1 MRTIRRV
8 FWTYLLML
16 SAAWWLSDPTSLADL
31 THVFAWRAVLL
42 QYTGLLAIGVMAL
55 ALVLA
60 VRPVVFEPLLGGLD
74 KMYRLHKW
82 LGISA
87 LALSVAHWLLAV
99 LPGHLVGL
107 GWLRRQA
114 YSASPLR
121 IELPALEWL
130 QQALRGQRG
139 MAVMVGEWAFYLAVL
154 MMLLALVRY
163 FPYRYF
169 FKVHRLLAA
178 AFLALA
184 WHAVVLMRVDYWV
197 GALGPP
203 LAVLMAAG
211 SVAALRVLLRRVAA
225 GRKAVGEIT
234 RIVHHEALQTMELT
248 VAIKGRWA
256 GHRAGQ
262 FAFVTFHTREG
273 AHPFTLASP
282 WTGDGNIRFL
292 VKALGDYTGTL
303 VHRLQVGSVVQVE
316 GPYGQFTFE
325 GTRPRQIWVAGGI
338 GITPF
343 IARMQ
348 ALARAPD
355 GKSIDLFHATKLHDA
370 HAIGLLEQD
379 AQAAGVCL
387 HVLWDERD
395 GLLDA
400 ARIAQAQ
407 PDWRAADVWFCGP
420 ATFGQALRRDLL
432 ARGLAAEQFHQELF
446 EMR

>member
-8 FWTYLLML
+8 FWTYLLLL
-16 SAAWWLSDPTSLADL
+16 SAAWWLSDPTPMADL

-42 QYTGLLAIGVMAL
+42 QYTGVLGIGVMAL

-60 VRPVVFEPLLGGLD
+60 VRPVVFEPWLGGLD

-82 LGISA
+82 LGITA

-114 YSASPLR
+114 YSASPLHT
-121 IELPALEWL
+121 ELPALEWL

-197 GALGPP
+197 SVLGPP
-203 LAVLMAAG
+203 LALLMVAG
-211 SVAALRVLLRRVAA
+211 SIAAVRVLLRRVAA

-234 RIVHHEALQTMELT
+234 RITHHEALQTMELT

-256 GHRAGQ
+256 GHQAGQ
-262 FAFVTFHTREG
+262 FAFVTFHTTEG
-273 AHPFTLASP
+273 AHPFTIASP
-282 WTGDGNIRFL
+282 WTGDGNIGFR
-292 VKALGDYTGTL
+292 VKALGDYTSTL
-303 VHRLQVGSVVQVE
+303 AHRLQVGSVVQVE

-348 ALARAPD
+348 ALALAPD
-355 GKSIDLFHATKLHDA
+355 GKTIDLFHATKVHDA
-370 HAIGLLEQD
+370 HAIGQLERD
-379 AQAAGVCL
+379 AQAAGVRL

-400 ARIAQAQ
+400 QRIAAGVPQ
-407 PDWRAADVWFCGP
+407 WREADVWFCGP
-420 ATFGQALRRDLL
+420 AAFGQALRRDLL
-432 ARGLAAEQFHQELF
+432 TLGLPADQFHLELF

>member
-8 FWTYLLML
+8 FWTFLLLL
-16 SAAWWLSDPTSLADL
+16 SAAWWLSDPTPLANL

-42 QYTGLLAIGVMAL
+42 QYTGVLAIGVIAL

-60 VRPVVFEPLLGGLD
+60 VRPVVFEPWLGGLD

-82 LGISA
+82 LGITA

-99 LPGHLVGL
+99 LPGQLVGL
-107 GWLRRQA
+107 GWLRRHA

-121 IELPALEWL
+121 AEMPALEWL

-154 MMLLALVRY
+154 MMLLALVRT

-203 LAVLMAAG
+203 LAVLVVAG
-211 SVAALRVLLRRVAA
+211 SIAAVRVLLRRVAA
-225 GRKAVGEIT
+225 GRKAVGEVSAIT
-234 RIVHHEALQTMELT
+234 RHEALHTLELT
-248 VAIKGRWA
+248 IDIKGRWS

-273 AHPFTLASP
+273 AHPFTIASP
-282 WTGDGNIRFL
+282 WTGDGRIAFL
-292 VKALGDYTGTL
+292 VKALGDYTRTL
-303 VHRLQVGSVVQVE
+303 ERRLHVGSVVQVE

-325 GTRPRQIWVAGGI
+325 GARARQIWVGGGI
-338 GITPF
+338 GIAPF
-343 IARMQ
+343 VARMKT
-348 ALARAPD
+348 LARAPD
-355 GKSIDLFHATKLHDA
+355 GKTIDLLHATAEYDA
-370 HAIGLLEQD
+370 DAIGLLERD
-379 AQAAGVCL
+379 AQAAGVHL
-387 HVLWDERD
+387 HVLWDARD

-400 ARIAQAQ
+400 RRIAAAVPQ
-407 PDWRAADVWFCGP
+407 WREADVWFCGP
-420 ATFGQALRRDLL
+420 AAFGQALRRDLL
-432 ARGLAAEQFHQELF
+432 ALGLPAAQFHQELF
-446 EMR
+446 QMR

>member
-8 FWTYLLML
+8 FWTYLLLL
-16 SAAWWLSDPTSLADL
+16 SAAWWLSDPTPMADL

-42 QYTGLLAIGVMAL
+42 QYTGVLGIGVMAL

-60 VRPVVFEPLLGGLD
+60 VRPVVFEPWLGGLD

-82 LGISA
+82 LGITA

-114 YSASPLR
+114 YSASPLHT
-121 IELPALEWL
+121 ELPALEWL

-197 GALGPP
+197 SGLGPP
-203 LAVLMAAG
+203 LALLMVAG
-211 SVAALRVLLRRVAA
+211 SIAAVRVLLRRVAA

-234 RIVHHEALQTMELT
+234 RISHHEALQTMELT

-256 GHRAGQ
+256 GHQAGQ
-262 FAFVTFHTREG
+262 FAFVTFHTTEG
-273 AHPFTLASP
+273 AHPFTIASP
-282 WTGDGNIRFL
+282 WTGDGNIGFR
-292 VKALGDYTGTL
+292 VKALGDYTSTL
-303 VHRLQVGSVVQVE
+303 AHRLQVGSVVQVE

-348 ALARAPD
+348 ALAHAPD
-355 GKSIDLFHATKLHDA
+355 GKAIDLFHATKVHDA
-370 HAIGLLEQD
+370 HAIGQLERD
-379 AQAAGVCL
+379 AQAAGVRL

-400 ARIAQAQ
+400 QRIAAGVPQ
-407 PDWRAADVWFCGP
+407 WREADVWFCGP
-420 ATFGQALRRDLL
+420 AAFGQALRRDLL
-432 ARGLAAEQFHQELF
+432 TLGLPADQFHLELF

>member
-8 FWTYLLML
+8 FWTFLLLL
-16 SAAWWLSDPTSLADL
+16 SAAWWLSDPTPMADL

-42 QYTGLLAIGVMAL
+42 QYTGVLAIGVMAL

-60 VRPVVFEPLLGGLD
+60 VRPVVFEPWLGGLD

-82 LGISA
+82 LGITA

-121 IELPALEWL
+121 AEMPALEWL

-184 WHAVVLMRVDYWV
+184 WHAVVLMRVDYWM

-203 LAVLMAAG
+203 LAVLVVAG
-211 SVAALRVLLRRVAA
+211 SIAAVRVLLRRVAA
-225 GRKAVGEIT
+225 GRKAVGEVSAIT
-234 RIVHHEALQTMELT
+234 RHEALHTLELT
-248 VAIKGRWA
+248 IDIKGRWS

-273 AHPFTLASP
+273 AHPFTIASP
-282 WTGDGNIRFL
+282 WAGDGRISFL
-292 VKALGDYTGTL
+292 IKALGDYTRTL
-303 VHRLQVGSVVQVE
+303 ERRLHVGSVVQVE

-325 GTRPRQIWVAGGI
+325 GARARQIWVGGGI
-338 GITPF
+338 GIAPF
-343 IARMQ
+343 VARMKT
-348 ALARAPD
+348 LARAPD
-355 GKSIDLFHATKLHDA
+355 GKTIDLFHATAEYDA
-370 HAIGLLEQD
+370 DAIGLLERD
-379 AQAAGVCL
+379 AQAAGVHL
-387 HVLWDERD
+387 HVLWDARD

-400 ARIAQAQ
+400 QRIAAAVPQ
-407 PDWRAADVWFCGP
+407 WREADVWFCGP
-420 ATFGQALRRDLL
+420 APFGQALRRDLL
-432 ARGLAAEQFHQELF
+432 ALGLPAAQFHQELF
-446 EMR
+446 QMR

>member
-8 FWTYLLML
+8 FWTFLLLL
-16 SAAWWLSDPTSLADL
+16 STAWWLSDPTPLANL

-42 QYTGLLAIGVMAL
+42 QYTGVLGIGVIAL

-60 VRPVVFEPLLGGLD
+60 VRPVVFEPWLGGLD

-82 LGISA
+82 LGITA
-87 LALSVAHWLLAV
+87 LTLSVAHWLLAV
-99 LPGHLVGL
+99 LPGQLVGL

-121 IELPALEWL
+121 AEMPALEWL

-154 MMLLALVRY
+154 MMLLALVRT

-203 LAVLMAAG
+203 LAVLVVAG
-211 SVAALRVLLRRVAA
+211 SIAAVRVLLRRVAA
-225 GRKAVGEIT
+225 GRKAVGEVSAIT
-234 RIVHHEALQTMELT
+234 RHEALHTLELT
-248 VAIKGRWA
+248 IDIKGRWS

-273 AHPFTLASP
+273 AHPFTIASP
-282 WTGDGNIRFL
+282 WTGDGRISFL
-292 VKALGDYTGTL
+292 IKALGDYTRTL
-303 VHRLQVGSVVQVE
+303 EHRLHVGSVVQVE

-325 GTRPRQIWVAGGI
+325 GARARQIWVGGGI
-338 GITPF
+338 GIAPF
-343 IARMQ
+343 VARMK
-348 ALARAPD
+348 ALAQAPD
-355 GKSIDLFHATKLHDA
+355 GKAIDLFHATADYDA
-370 HAIGLLEQD
+370 DAIGLLERD
-379 AQAAGVCL
+379 AQAAGVHL
-387 HVLWDERD
+387 HLLWDARD

-400 ARIAQAQ
+400 RRIAAAVPQ
-407 PDWRAADVWFCGP
+407 WREADVWFCGP
-420 ATFGQALRRDLL
+420 APFGQALRRDLL
-432 ARGLAAEQFHQELF
+432 ALGLPAEQFHHELF

>member
-1 MRTIRRV
+1 MRTIRQV
-8 FWTYLLML
+8 YWSFLLLL
-16 SAAWWLSDPTSLADL
+16 SAAWWLSEPTHATAL

-42 QYTGLLAIGVMAL
+42 QYTGVLAIGVMAL

-60 VRPVVFEPLLGGLD
+60 ARPVAFEPWLGGLD

-82 LGISA
+82 LGITA
-87 LALSVAHWLLAV
+87 LALSVAHWQLAV

-114 YSASPLR
+114 YSASPMR
-121 IELPALEWL
+121 TEMPALEWL
-130 QQALRGQRG
+130 QQTLRGQRG

-184 WHAVVLMRVDYWV
+184 WHAVVLMRVDYWM

-203 LAVLMAAG
+203 LAVLVVAG
-211 SVAALRVLLRRVAA
+211 SIAAVRVLLRRVAA
-225 GRKAVGEIT
+225 GRKAVGEVSAIT
-234 RIVHHEALQTMELT
+234 RHEALHTLELT
-248 VAIKGRWA
+248 IDIKGRWS

-273 AHPFTLASP
+273 AHPFTIASP
-282 WTGDGNIRFL
+282 WTGDGRISFL
-292 VKALGDYTGTL
+292 IKALGDYTRTL
-303 VHRLQVGSVVQVE
+303 ERRLHVGSVVQVE

-325 GTRPRQIWVAGGI
+325 GARERQIWVGGGI
-338 GITPF
+338 GIAPF
-343 IARMQ
+343 VARMKT
-348 ALARAPD
+348 LARAPD
-355 GKSIDLFHATKLHDA
+355 GKTIDLFHATAEYDPD
-370 HAIGLLEQD
+370 AIGLLERD
-379 AQAAGVCL
+379 ARAAGVRL
-387 HVLWDERD
+387 HVLWDARD

-400 ARIAQAQ
+400 RRIAATVPQ
-407 PDWRAADVWFCGP
+407 WREADVWFCGP
-420 ATFGQALRRDLL
+420 APFGQALRHDLL
-432 ARGLAAEQFHQELF
+432 ALGLPAEQFHQELF

>member
-8 FWTYLLML
+8 FWTFLLLL
-16 SAAWWLSDPTSLADL
+16 SAAWWLSDPTPLANL

-42 QYTGLLAIGVMAL
+42 QYTGVLAIGVMAL

-60 VRPVVFEPLLGGLD
+60 VRPVVFEPWLGGLD

-82 LGISA
+82 LGITA

-99 LPGHLVGL
+99 LPGQLVGL

-121 IELPALEWL
+121 AEMPALEWL

-154 MMLLALVRY
+154 MMLLALVRT

-203 LAVLMAAG
+203 LAVLVVAG
-211 SVAALRVLLRRVAA
+211 SIAAVRVLLRRVAA
-225 GRKAVGEIT
+225 GRKAVGEVSAIT
-234 RIVHHEALQTMELT
+234 RHEALHTLELT
-248 VAIKGRWA
+248 IDIKGRWS

-273 AHPFTLASP
+273 AHPFTIASP
-282 WTGDGNIRFL
+282 WAGDGRISFL
-292 VKALGDYTGTL
+292 IKALGDYTRTL
-303 VHRLQVGSVVQVE
+303 ERRLHVGSVVQVE

-325 GTRPRQIWVAGGI
+325 GARARQIWVGGGI
-338 GITPF
+338 GIAPF
-343 IARMQ
+343 VARMK
-348 ALARAPD
+348 ALAQAPD
-355 GKSIDLFHATKLHDA
+355 GKAIDLFHATADYDA
-370 HAIGLLEQD
+370 DAIGLLERD
-379 AQAAGVCL
+379 AQAAGVRL
-387 HVLWDERD
+387 HVLWDARD

-400 ARIAQAQ
+400 RRIAAAVPQ
-407 PDWRAADVWFCGP
+407 WREADVWFCGP
-420 ATFGQALRRDLL
+420 AAFGQALRRDLL
-432 ARGLAAEQFHQELF
+432 ALGLPAAQFHQELF
-446 EMR
+446 QMR

>member
-8 FWTYLLML
+8 FWTYLLLL
-16 SAAWWLSDPTSLADL
+16 SAAWWLSDPTPMADL

-42 QYTGLLAIGVMAL
+42 QCTGVLGIGVMAL

-60 VRPVVFEPLLGGLD
+60 VRPVVFEPWLGGLD

-82 LGISA
+82 LGITA

-114 YSASPLR
+114 YSASPLHT
-121 IELPALEWL
+121 ELPALEWL

-197 GALGPP
+197 SVLGPP
-203 LAVLMAAG
+203 LALLMVAG
-211 SVAALRVLLRRVAA
+211 SIAAVRVLLRRVAA

-234 RIVHHEALQTMELT
+234 RITHHEALQTMELT

-256 GHRAGQ
+256 GHQAGQ
-262 FAFVTFHTREG
+262 FAFVTFHTTEG
-273 AHPFTLASP
+273 AHPFTIASP
-282 WTGDGNIRFL
+282 WTGDGNIGFR
-292 VKALGDYTGTL
+292 VKALGDYTSTL
-303 VHRLQVGSVVQVE
+303 AHRLQVGSVVQVE

-348 ALARAPD
+348 ALALAPD
-355 GKSIDLFHATKLHDA
+355 GKTIDLFHATKVHDA
-370 HAIGLLEQD
+370 HAIGQLERD
-379 AQAAGVCL
+379 AQAAGVRL

-400 ARIAQAQ
+400 QRIAAGVPQ
-407 PDWRAADVWFCGP
+407 WREADVWFCGP
-420 ATFGQALRRDLL
+420 AAFGQALRRDLL
-432 ARGLAAEQFHQELF
+432 ALGLPADQFHLELF

>member
-8 FWTYLLML
+8 FWTFLLLL
-16 SAAWWLSDPTSLADL
+16 STAWWLSDPTPLANL

-42 QYTGLLAIGVMAL
+42 QYTGVLGIGVIAL

-60 VRPVVFEPLLGGLD
+60 VRPVVFEPWLGGLD

-82 LGISA
+82 LGITA
-87 LALSVAHWLLAV
+87 LTLSVAHWLLAV
-99 LPGHLVGL
+99 LPGQLVGL

-121 IELPALEWL
+121 AEMPALEWL

-154 MMLLALVRY
+154 MMLLALVRT

-203 LAVLMAAG
+203 LAVLVVAG
-211 SVAALRVLLRRVAA
+211 SIAAVRVLLRRVAA
-225 GRKAVGEIT
+225 GRKAVGEVAAIA
-234 RIVHHEALQTMELT
+234 RHEALHTLEL
-248 VAIKGRWA
+248 AIDIKGRWS

-262 FAFVTFHTREG
+262 FAFVTFHSEEG
-273 AHPFTLASP
+273 AHPFTIASP
-282 WTGDGNIRFL
+282 WTGDGRIAFL
-292 VKALGDYTGTL
+292 VKALGDYTRTL
-303 VHRLQVGSVVQVE
+303 EHRLHVGSVVQVE

-325 GTRPRQIWVAGGI
+325 GARERQIWVGGGI
-338 GITPF
+338 GIAPF
-343 IARMQ
+343 VARMK

-355 GKSIDLFHATKLHDA
+355 GKAIDLFHATADYDA
-370 HAIGLLEQD
+370 DAIGLLERD
-379 AQAAGVCL
+379 AQAAGVRL
-387 HVLWDERD
+387 HVLWDARD

-400 ARIAQAQ
+400 RRIAAAVPQ
-407 PDWRAADVWFCGP
+407 WREADVWFCGP
-420 ATFGQALRRDLL
+420 AAFGQALRRDLL
-432 ARGLAAEQFHQELF
+432 ALGLPAAQFHQELF
-446 EMR
+446 QMR

>member
-8 FWTYLLML
+8 FWTFLLLL
-16 SAAWWLSDPTSLADL
+16 SAAWWLSDPTPMADL

-42 QYTGLLAIGVMAL
+42 QYTGVLGIGVMAL

-60 VRPVVFEPLLGGLD
+60 ARPVAFEPWLGGLD

-82 LGISA
+82 LGITA

-121 IELPALEWL
+121 TEMPALEWL
-130 QQALRGQRG
+130 QQTLRGQRG

-184 WHAVVLMRVDYWV
+184 WHAVVLMRVDYWM

-203 LAVLMAAG
+203 LAVLVVAG
-211 SVAALRVLLRRVAA
+211 SIAAVRVLLRRVAA
-225 GRKAVGEIT
+225 GRKAVGEVSAIT
-234 RIVHHEALQTMELT
+234 RHEALHTLELT
-248 VAIKGRWA
+248 VDIKGRWS

-273 AHPFTLASP
+273 AHPFTIASP
-282 WTGDGNIRFL
+282 WTGDGRISFL
-292 VKALGDYTGTL
+292 IKALGDYTRTL
-303 VHRLQVGSVVQVE
+303 ERRLHVGSVVQVE

-325 GTRPRQIWVAGGI
+325 GARTRQIWVGGGI
-338 GITPF
+338 GIAPF
-343 IARMQ
+343 VARMKT
-348 ALARAPD
+348 LARAPD
-355 GKSIDLFHATKLHDA
+355 GKTIDLFHATAEYDA
-370 HAIGLLEQD
+370 DAIGLLERD
-379 AQAAGVCL
+379 AQAAGVHL
-387 HVLWDERD
+387 HVLWDARD

-400 ARIAQAQ
+400 QRIAAAVPQ
-407 PDWRAADVWFCGP
+407 WREADVWFCGP
-420 ATFGQALRRDLL
+420 APFGQALRRDLL
-432 ARGLAAEQFHQELF
+432 ALGLPAEQFHHELF

>member
-8 FWTYLLML
+8 FWTYLLLL
-16 SAAWWLSDPTSLADL
+16 SAAWWLSDPTPMANL

-42 QYTGLLAIGVMAL
+42 QCTGVLGIGVMAL

-60 VRPVVFEPLLGGLD
+60 VRPVVFEPWLGGLD

-82 LGISA
+82 LGITA

-114 YSASPLR
+114 YSASPLHT
-121 IELPALEWL
+121 ELPALEWL

-169 FKVHRLLAA
+169 FKVHRLLAV

-184 WHAVVLMRVDYWV
+184 WHAVVLMRVDYWACV
-197 GALGPP
+197 LGPP
-203 LAVLMAAG
+203 LAVLLVAG
-211 SVAALRVLLRRVAA
+211 SVAAVRVLLRRVAA

-234 RIVHHEALQTMELT
+234 RITHHEALQTMELT

-256 GHRAGQ
+256 GHQAGQ
-262 FAFVTFHTREG
+262 FAFVTFHTTEG
-273 AHPFTLASP
+273 AHPFTIASP
-282 WTGDGNIRFL
+282 WTGDGNIGFR
-292 VKALGDYTGTL
+292 VKALGDYTSTL
-303 VHRLQVGSVVQVE
+303 AHRLQVGSVVQVE

-348 ALARAPD
+348 ALALAPD
-355 GKSIDLFHATKLHDA
+355 GKTIDLFHATKVHDA
-370 HAIGLLEQD
+370 HAIGQLERD
-379 AQAAGVCL
+379 AQAAGVRL

-400 ARIAQAQ
+400 QRIAAGVPQ
-407 PDWRAADVWFCGP
+407 WREADVWFCGP
-420 ATFGQALRRDLL
+420 AAFGQALRRDLL
-432 ARGLAAEQFHQELF
+432 ALGLPADQFHLELF

>member
-8 FWTYLLML
+8 FWTFLLLL
-16 SAAWWLSDPTSLADL
+16 STAWWLSDPTPLANL

-42 QYTGLLAIGVMAL
+42 QYTGVLAIGVMAL

-60 VRPVVFEPLLGGLD
+60 VRPMVFEPWLGGLD

-82 LGISA
+82 LGITA

-121 IELPALEWL
+121 TEMPALEWL
-130 QQALRGQRG
+130 QQTLRGQRG

-184 WHAVVLMRVDYWV
+184 WHAVVLMRVDYWM

-203 LAVLMAAG
+203 LAVLVVAG
-211 SVAALRVLLRRVAA
+211 SIAAVRVLLRRVAA
-225 GRKAVGEIT
+225 GRKAVGEVSAIT
-234 RIVHHEALQTMELT
+234 RHEALHTLELT
-248 VAIKGRWA
+248 VDIKGRWS

-273 AHPFTLASP
+273 AHPFTIASP
-282 WTGDGNIRFL
+282 WTGDGRISFL
-292 VKALGDYTGTL
+292 IKALGDYTRTL
-303 VHRLQVGSVVQVE
+303 ERRLHVGSVVQVE

-325 GTRPRQIWVAGGI
+325 GARERQIWVGGGI
-338 GITPF
+338 GIAPF
-343 IARMQ
+343 VARMK
-348 ALARAPD
+348 ALAQAPD
-355 GKSIDLFHATKLHDA
+355 GKAIDLFHATADYDA
-370 HAIGLLEQD
+370 DAIGLLERD
-379 AQAAGVCL
+379 AQAAGVRL
-387 HVLWDERD
+387 HVLWDARD

-400 ARIAQAQ
+400 RRIAAAVPQ
-407 PDWRAADVWFCGP
+407 WREADVWFCGP
-420 ATFGQALRRDLL
+420 AAFGQALRRDLL
-432 ARGLAAEQFHQELF
+432 ALGLPAAQFHQELF
-446 EMR
+446 QMR

>member
-8 FWTYLLML
+8 FWTFLLLL
-16 SAAWWLSDPTSLADL
+16 SAAWWLSDPTPLANL

-42 QYTGLLAIGVMAL
+42 QYTGVLAIGVMAL

-60 VRPVVFEPLLGGLD
+60 VRPVVFEPWLGGLD

-82 LGISA
+82 LGITA

-99 LPGHLVGL
+99 LPGQLVGL
-107 GWLRRQA
+107 GWLRRHA

-121 IELPALEWL
+121 AEMPALEWL

-154 MMLLALVRY
+154 MMLLALVRT

-203 LAVLMAAG
+203 LAVLVVAG
-211 SVAALRVLLRRVAA
+211 SIAAVRVLLRRVAA
-225 GRKAVGEIT
+225 GRKAVGEVSAIT
-234 RIVHHEALQTMELT
+234 RHEALHTLELT
-248 VAIKGRWA
+248 IDIKGRWS

-273 AHPFTLASP
+273 AHPFTIASP
-282 WTGDGNIRFL
+282 WTGDGRISFL
-292 VKALGDYTGTL
+292 IKALGDYTRTL
-303 VHRLQVGSVVQVE
+303 ERRLHVGSVVQVE

-325 GTRPRQIWVAGGI
+325 GARARQIWVGGGI
-338 GITPF
+338 GIAPF
-343 IARMQ
+343 VARMKT
-348 ALARAPD
+348 LARAPD
-355 GKSIDLFHATKLHDA
+355 GKTIDLLHATAEYDA
-370 HAIGLLEQD
+370 DAIGLLERD
-379 AQAAGVCL
+379 AQAAGVHL
-387 HVLWDERD
+387 HVLWDARD

-400 ARIAQAQ
+400 RRIAAAVPQ
-407 PDWRAADVWFCGP
+407 WREADVWFCGP
-420 ATFGQALRRDLL
+420 AAFGQALRRDLL
-432 ARGLAAEQFHQELF
+432 ALGLPAAQFHQELF
-446 EMR
+446 QMR